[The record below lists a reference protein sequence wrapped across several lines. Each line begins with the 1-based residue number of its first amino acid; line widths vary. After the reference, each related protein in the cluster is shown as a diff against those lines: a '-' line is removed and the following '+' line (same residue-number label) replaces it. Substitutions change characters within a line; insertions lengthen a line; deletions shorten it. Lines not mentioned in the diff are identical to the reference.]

1 MTAGDLLASS
11 RKRMVNLS
19 VCLAIIGLTALLG
32 LAAMTTVDGLSRW
45 LLHRPI
51 DGVRDIASLLIAIAV
66 SCCMP
71 IALIENAHISVHL
84 FESKRSSVLS
94 KISNAFVAIAV
105 AIVSG
110 CLAWQF
116 WVYAGRIAAANE
128 MTMAL
133 RIPTAPFWYCVDFA
147 LWCAFAVQVVVAI
160 SEFVKIFDKTAKP
173 IAQSGDGK
181 REIQGMHP

>member
-1 MTAGDLLASS
+1 MTGDLLASS
-11 RKRMVNLS
+11 RKRMENLS

-84 FESKRSSVLS
+84 FESKGSNVVS
-94 KISNAFVAIAV
+94 KVSNSFVAIAV
-105 AIVSG
+105 AVVSG

-116 WVYAGRIAAANE
+116 WVYAGRIAAGNE

-147 LWCAFAVQVVVAI
+147 LWCAFAVQVVVA
-160 SEFVKIFDKTAKP
+160 SGEFVKIFDKAAEP
-173 IAQSGDGK
+173 IAQAGDED
-181 REIQGMHP
+181 RATQGMHP